1 MKQSLA
7 LRVGQTLTMTPALQQ
22 AIRLLQLS
30 SLDLQTE
37 IRQALESNVML
48 EADSE
53 EAESSGEEAVAEATE
68 SADEASQASESS
80 VDLDLSGTKEIP
92 EEMPV
97 DAEW

>member
-37 IRQALESNVML
+37 IQQALDSNVML
-48 EADSE
+48 ELAE
-53 EAESSGEEAVAEATE
+53 EEPTSTV
-68 SADEASQASESS
+68 DEALQTPEPAPPPEGAGPEKTEAAPEREETPS
-80 VDLDLSGTKEIP
+80 DLDWQ
-92 EEMPV
+92 
-97 DAEW
+97 DDF